1 MVGSNHEQLHWPSCT
16 QDWANDTKSFVA
28 GIEIERGKAFDG
40 VCPARSLQCGFY
52 LTLSFIAKE
61 FFMAQLVV

>member
-1 MVGSNHEQLHWPSCT
+1 MNNCIGLLVPKIGQTT
-16 QDWANDTKSFVA
+16 QNRFTAEI
-28 GIEIERGKAFDG
+28 GIERGKAFDG
-40 VCPARSLQCGFY
+40 VCPARSLQYGFY

>member
-1 MVGSNHEQLHWPSCT
+1 MNNCIGLLVPKIERTT
-16 QDWANDTKSFVA
+16 QNRFTAK
-28 GIEIERGKAFDG
+28 IEIEWGKAFDG
-40 VCPARSLQCGFY
+40 VCPTRSLQGRLY

>member
-1 MVGSNHEQLHWPSCT
+1 MNNCIGLLVPKIERTT
-16 QDWANDTKSFVA
+16 QNRFTAQ
-28 GIEIERGKAFDG
+28 IEIERGKAFDG
-40 VCPARSLQCGFY
+40 VCPARSLQGRLY

>member
-1 MVGSNHEQLHWPSCT
+1 MNNCNGLLVPKTGRTTQNRFTAKVG
-16 QDWANDTKSFVA
+16 
-28 GIEIERGKAFDG
+28 IERGKAFVG
-40 VCPARSLQCGFY
+40 VCPARSPQGCLY

>member
-1 MVGSNHEQLHWPSCT
+1 MNNCIGLLVPKIGRTT
-16 QDWANDTKSFVA
+16 QNRFTAK
-28 GIEIERGKAFDG
+28 IEIERGKAIDG
-40 VCPARSLQCGFY
+40 ICPARSSQGWLY

>member
-1 MVGSNHEQLHWPSCT
+1 MNNCIGLLVPKIGRTT
-16 QDWANDTKSFVA
+16 QNRFTAK
-28 GIEIERGKAFDG
+28 IEIERGKAFDG
-40 VCPARSLQCGFY
+40 VCPARSSQYGFY